1 MWKEGKHENEERKAP
16 GLAPG
21 LVSRI
26 GHPVN
31 EPNKQYMGAIIG
43 LSMCWREVSENPKN
57 DLGEEKLHI
66 LKLHVLRTLVDQ
78 SINHRTCPMNTKS
91 ITARN

>member
-1 MWKEGKHENEERKAP
+1 MRKGTTL

-31 EPNKQYMGAIIG
+31 EPNIT
-43 LSMCWREVSENPKN
+43 CWRKVSENPKYN
-57 DLGEEKLHI
+57 LGEEKLY
-66 LKLHVLRTLVDQ
+66 
-78 SINHRTCPMNTKS
+78 M
-91 ITARN
+91 